1 MYALSS
7 HSECE
12 AFSSLFR
19 GSLCEQFTGRPGRIL
34 EAGQPVYHLG
44 DAARSIYFL
53 RRGLVKITALNE
65 DGREIIL
72 NVHKPGEIFGEFC
85 LCDGVRGES
94 AVAMEETEAV
104 EIRLAD
110 LVANL
115 RSNEEAMYNFHVTV
129 CQRLSRAYET
139 IQELSFDPLRERLAK
154 VLLRL
159 ADEFGR
165 ETEEGTELAYYLTQE
180 ELAQML
186 SARREVVSGALKRLR
201 ERGLVDYT
209 RRGKLTIDRAALA
222 ASVGGEEDETL
233 RREIDRLRAA
243 GGRM

>member
-1 MYALSS
+1 MNALST
-7 HSECE
+7 HGECE

-19 GSLCEQFTGRPGRIL
+19 GSLCEQFTGQQGRAFGA
-34 EAGQPVYHLG
+34 EEPVYHLG

-53 RRGLVKITALNE
+53 RRGLVKITALSE

-72 NVHKPGEIFGEFC
+72 SVHKPGEIFGEFC

-94 AVAMEETEAV
+94 AVAMEPTEAV
-104 EIRLAD
+104 EIRLEA
-110 LVANL
+110 LVQHL
-115 RSNEEAMYNFHVTV
+115 RGNEDAMYNFLVTV

-159 ADEFGR
+159 ADELGH
-165 ETEEGTELAYYLTQE
+165 ETGEGTELAYYITQE

-201 ERGLVDYT
+201 EQRLVDYT
-209 RRGKLTIDRAALA
+209 RKGKLTIDRAALA
-222 ASVGGEEDETL
+222 AHVGGGAEDEVV
-233 RREIDRLRAA
+233 RREIEKLRAA
-243 GGRM
+243 GGA